1 MTGVYQ
7 SGTIQIGSLQMGGNL
22 PVRIQSM
29 TNTDTNQI
37 QESYDQCVKMIRAGA
52 ELVRLTTQGSREVR
66 SLEEIR
72 KKLRS
77 DGFSTPVVADIHF
90 KPDLA
95 LEAARVSDKIRINP
109 GNYLRGDRVDHL
121 LPPLIDVCQQFGT
134 AIRIGVNH
142 GSLDE
147 SILDRWGNSPEGM
160 VESAMPFLRECSG
173 QGFQNVVV
181 SMKSSNPVVM
191 INSVRLLAN
200 RMKEEGMAFPIHLG
214 VTEAGDGLEGR
225 IKSTVGTAP
234 LLLEGLGDTLR
245 VSLTEPPEAELPVAS
260 AICDLF
266 PRPATLPYDPFGHLA
281 WDPFT
286 FRRRMVAS
294 VFGIG
299 GGSRVKL
306 VSHQPPDAGID
317 PQPGAIDPHLIFF
330 DKWLEDPVS
339 SSAAGKI
346 LVLEKKEHETPAL
359 KTRLN
364 QFCRTDNSTP
374 ILYKASYRETD
385 REKFRLQLAG
395 ELGALLVDGCLDAVW
410 IENPEV
416 ETGFIN
422 ETVLMILQ
430 AAGSR
435 ISRTEYIACP
445 SCGRTHFDIVS
456 RLREIRNATSH
467 LTTLKIGVMGCIVNG
482 PGEMADAHYGYVG
495 AGKGRITLYKGRSA
509 VLKNLPEEKAV
520 DELINLIKREGDW
533 VDP

>member
-7 SGTIQIGSLQMGGNL
+7 SATIQIGSVEMGGNQ

-37 QESYDQCVKMIRAGA
+37 QETYDQCVRMIRAGS
-52 ELVRLTTQGSREVR
+52 ELVRLTTQGSREVK
-66 SLEEIR
+66 SLAAIR
-72 KKLRS
+72 EKLRS
-77 DGFSTPVVADIHF
+77 SGYSTPVVADIHF
-90 KPDLA
+90 KPRLA
-95 LEAARVSDKIRINP
+95 LEAASVSDKIRINP
-109 GNYLRGDRVDHL
+109 GNYLRGNQVDNL
-121 LPPLIDVCQQFGT
+121 LPPLIQICKEFRT

-147 SILDRWGNSPEGM
+147 SILNRWGNTPEGM
-160 VESAMPFLRECSG
+160 VESAMPFLRECTK
-173 QGFQNVVV
+173 QGFWQVVV

-191 INSVRLLAN
+191 IQSVRLLAW

-214 VTEAGDGLEGR
+214 VTEAGDGPEGR

-266 PRPATLPYDPFGHLA
+266 PRPEKLPYDPYGEFA
-281 WDPFT
+281 WDPFS
-286 FRRRMVAS
+286 FKRRTAESIR
-294 VFGIG
+294 GIG
-299 GGSRVKL
+299 GATRVKV
-306 VSHQPPDAGID
+306 VSTLPPEAGID
-317 PQPGAIDPHLIFF
+317 PLPGDIQLLLMRFETWVEQGENPGM
-330 DKWLEDPVS
+330 P
-339 SSAAGKI
+339 GKI
-346 LVLEKKEHETPAL
+346 MVLEKGQLSVPDL
-359 KTRLN
+359 KARLN
-364 QFCRTDNSTP
+364 RFCKINPDTP
-374 ILYKASYRETD
+374 ILYKASYKEAD
-385 REKFRLQLAG
+385 RTQFIIRLAG
-395 ELGALLVDGCLDAVW
+395 ELGSLLVDGCLDAVW

-416 ETGFIN
+416 ETDFLN

-445 SCGRTHFDIVS
+445 SCGRTHFDIQA
-456 RLREIRNATSH
+456 RLREIREATSH

-509 VLKNLPEEKAV
+509 MVKNLPEELAV
-520 DELINLIKREGDW
+520 EELINLIKREGDW